1 MKSRIL
7 RLLAVGLLAGP
18 LTAGA
23 TNLVVNGDFEAGNA
37 NFTSSYAFV
46 PGGNST
52 EGQYTVRNNPL
63 PWNGAFVSAADHT
76 PGAGTQMFVGN
87 GAPIDGAIV
96 WRSSPITVLA
106 NTNYFF
112 EAWVM
117 NVCCNSSYTG
127 LNSPSILEFSTDL
140 GGNNFASLGTKTT
153 NLALAGTWEFLS
165 TTWNSGANTATNLRL
180 INRNTAVGGNDFAID
195 DITLNTVSQV
205 PSPVPE
211 PGTLALLGLGL
222 AGLGFTRR
230 RKA

>member
-18 LTAGA
+18 LAAGA

-52 EGQYTVRNNPL
+52 EGQYTVRSNPL

-106 NTNYFF
+106 NTNDFF
-112 EAWVM
+112 EARVM
-117 NVCCNSSYTG
+117 NVCCNSSTPAE
-127 LNSPSILEFSTDL
+127 L
-140 GGNNFASLGTKTT
+140 
-153 NLALAGTWEFLS
+153 
-165 TTWNSGANTATNLRL
+165 
-180 INRNTAVGGNDFAID
+180 
-195 DITLNTVSQV
+195 TVD
-205 PSPVPE
+205 
-211 PGTLALLGLGL
+211 PGVLDRS
-222 AGLGFTRR
+222 RR
-230 RKA
+230 Q